1 MFQEAP
7 IYRQLVAER
16 GDVPAQVRGEA
27 ERIRSDLQRVMPP
40 LKASAPAAAEHA
52 WPGAPAAAEHVWS
65 GAPAGLALPPGT
77 QRG

>member
-40 LKASAPAAAEHA
+40 LRASAPVAAEGS
-52 WPGAPAAAEHVWS
+52 WPAAPA
-65 GAPAGLALPPGT
+65 AGLALPPGT
-77 QRG
+77 QQR

>member
-1 MFQEAP
+1 VFQEAP

-40 LKASAPAAAEHA
+40 LKASVPATAEHA
-52 WPGAPAAAEHVWS
+52 WSGAPAAAEQAWP

>member
-40 LKASAPAAAEHA
+40 LEASAPVAAEGS
-52 WPGAPAAAEHVWS
+52 WPAAPV
-65 GAPAGLALPPGT
+65 GLALPPGT
-77 QRG
+77 QQR

>member
-40 LKASAPAAAEHA
+40 LRPSAPTAAEHT
-52 WPGAPAAAEHVWS
+52 WS

-77 QRG
+77 QQG

>member
-40 LKASAPAAAEHA
+40 LRNSAPAPAESS
-52 WPGAPAAAEHVWS
+52 WT
-65 GAPAGLALPPGT
+65 GAPAGLALPPGN
-77 QRG
+77 QQG

>member
-40 LKASAPAAAEHA
+40 LRTSAPAPTESS
-52 WPGAPAAAEHVWS
+52 WT

-77 QRG
+77 QQG

>member
-16 GDVPAQVRGEA
+16 GDIPAQVRGEA
-27 ERIRSDLQRVMPP
+27 ERIKSDLQRVMPP
-40 LKASAPAAAEHA
+40 VRTQAPAAPE
-52 WPGAPAAAEHVWS
+52 PVWS

-77 QRG
+77 QQG